1 MEFIMRYLLQHESP
15 ALTEASLNPLHHAR
29 SGEMLQ
35 ELTEFDQSTMK
46 SARRQ
51 VADAR
56 PDANKVAEQ
65 LQFPTT

>member
-29 SGEMLQ
+29 SG